1 MRVIGKFAVLYI
13 VASYLVMAGLSY
25 MTAHSEVE
33 RFEQTATADL
43 MTAGTA
49 IALAVTSTSEAA
61 GEEAAQRV
69 LRSLAA
75 AQDELEVRWIAPD
88 AGTPSQQP
96 GSRRAHREV
105 SGIFMVGTP
114 MRPQG
119 HIVVSRRVPSEGEIL
134 SERLATELLSA
145 LMLAILGGGL
155 AVLVGAT
162 VIGRPLERIVAQ
174 ARRIGAGDFSQ
185 RLRSTGKD
193 EIGVLKRELNS
204 MCDQLKTARTKLD
217 EETAAKTSALEQLR
231 HLDRLRMV
239 GTLASSIGHELGTP
253 MNVVLIQAQ
262 SLASLDTAD
271 ASIREAGTMISR
283 QVDRMTRIV
292 RQMLDFSRRESPRL
306 HRVALSSVAETAVSL
321 VAPIAKR
328 SGVALV
334 LDATEPS
341 HVLCAAAQLEQAL
354 TNLIVNAIHATP
366 EGGRI
371 VVRLSRC
378 ADARPPGS
386 ARVLEAALV
395 EVEDTGSGLT
405 PEELSRVFLPFY
417 TSRPPG
423 LGTGLGLTVAAGIAE
438 DHGGW
443 LSAKST
449 PQVGSTFTLWL
460 PEAP

>member
-1 MRVIGKFAVLYI
+1 
-13 VASYLVMAGLSY
+13 
-25 MTAHSEVE
+25 
-33 RFEQTATADL
+33 
-43 MTAGTA
+43 
-49 IALAVTSTSEAA
+49 
-61 GEEAAQRV
+61 
-69 LRSLAA
+69 
-75 AQDELEVRWIAPD
+75 
-88 AGTPSQQP
+88 
-96 GSRRAHREV
+96 
-105 SGIFMVGTP
+105 MVGTP

-185 RLRSTGKD
+185 RLRITGKD

-341 HVLCAAAQLEQAL
+341 HVRCAAAQLEQAL

-378 ADARPPGS
+378 AHARPPGS
-386 ARVLEAALV
+386 ARAIEAALV